1 MPNTP
6 ATLIFA
12 LLTAFW
18 AGTNAVFTGM
28 KLLAE
33 RRDAIVIAK
42 LGSSDIDRAARRHI
56 LRFEWV
62 PIRLALGLVSAML
75 GTIIAALPAL
85 ATPPSDT
92 LRLICWLAALVPF
105 SGAGFFLG
113 HGASE
118 YTYLRGLLD
127 EESRGRTPPAATGA
141 SAAEP
146 ER

>member
-18 AGTNAVFTGM
+18 AGTSAVFTGM

-42 LGSSDIDRAARRHI
+42 LGSTDIDREARRHI

-62 PIRLALGLVSAML
+62 PIRFALGLVSAML
-75 GTIIAALPAL
+75 GTIIAALPTL
-85 ATPPSDT
+85 ATPPSGP

-105 SGAGFFLG
+105 SGAGYFLG
-113 HGASE
+113 YGAFE
-118 YTYLRGLLD
+118 YAYLRGLVDD
-127 EESRGRTPPAATGA
+127 EPPSRTTPAAAGA
-141 SAAEP
+141 PREG

>member
-18 AGTNAVFTGM
+18 AGTNAVFSGM

-62 PIRLALGLVSAML
+62 PIRVALGLVSAML
-75 GTIIAALPAL
+75 GIIIAALPSL
-85 ATPPSDT
+85 ATPPSGP

-105 SGAGFFLG
+105 SGAAFFLG
-113 HGASE
+113 YGAFE
-118 YTYLRGLLD
+118 YAYLRRLLD
-127 EESRGRTPPAATGA
+127 EQPAG
-141 SAAEP
+141 
-146 ER
+146 

>member
-42 LGSSDIDRAARRHI
+42 LGSVDIDRDARRHI

-75 GTIIAALPAL
+75 GTIIAALPTL
-85 ATPPSDT
+85 ATPPSDS
-92 LRLICWLAALVPF
+92 LRLICWLAAIVPF
-105 SGAGFFLG
+105 SGAGFFLVY
-113 HGASE
+113 GARE
-118 YTYLRGLLD
+118 YVYLRGLVD
-127 EESRGRTPPAATGA
+127 AAPPRETAADATV
-141 SAAEP
+141 
-146 ER
+146 R